1 MSNIDKEQQPDQA
14 DNKQNELN
22 LDFDEFEPITPKRA
36 TKVPEAAPSF
46 LDKLKGLLP
55 KKTAKQETVQ
65 PSFEPAQENNQAQY
79 NEFDAEP
86 VAVTKASAIKN
97 LPTRYRRLAISLV
110 VLLVIIGLFIWLK
123 PNSQPV
129 DNLQSQDNNLPI
141 EFQPIDPNAAA
152 EANTPPQ
159 PNATPEG
166 ATAPTTETA
175 TTTNDAAATA
185 NTLTQDAAVNP
196 TAQPA
201 PVDNTPIT
209 TDVPTA
215 ANVAGSDSSSVTPA
229 APAEKPAQPALSQ
242 EQINQIEKKAYQEEQ
257 ARLIAQAKAR
267 AEQRAREE
275 FRAKQ
280 QQESRKAQAL
290 LNGKEVPVVEAKP
303 VPRTA
308 PKATTSSTV
317 STSGGQSKMLTV
329 PAGTSLMQVF
339 RDNKLNIADVNAM
352 TKANGAG
359 NALSSFKPGDKVAVK
374 VNNDGRVS
382 ELQLPN
388 GSKFIRQS
396 NGTYIYKK

>member
-1 MSNIDKEQQPDQA
+1 MSNIDKEQQPDQV
-14 DNKQNELN
+14 DNKQSELN
-22 LDFDEFEPITPKRA
+22 FDFDEFEPITPKKA
-36 TKVPEAAPSF
+36 TKLPEAESSF

-55 KKTAKQETVQ
+55 KKVAKQETAQ

-141 EFQPIDPNAAA
+141 EFQPIDPNAA

-209 TDVPTA
+209 TDAPTA

-229 APAEKPAQPALSQ
+229 ALAEKPAQPALSQ

-308 PKATTSSTV
+308 PKATTSSTA
-317 STSGGQSKMLTV
+317 STSSGQSKMLTV

>member
-36 TKVPEAAPSF
+36 TKAPEAAPSF

-55 KKTAKQETVQ
+55 KKAAKQETAQ

-175 TTTNDAAATA
+175 TTTNDAAVTA
-185 NTLTQDAAVNP
+185 NATVNP

-209 TDVPTA
+209 TDAPTA

-308 PKATTSSTV
+308 PKATTSSTA

>member
-36 TKVPEAAPSF
+36 TKVPEVAPSF

-55 KKTAKQETVQ
+55 KKAAKQETVQ

-86 VAVTKASAIKN
+86 VTVTKTSAIKN

-110 VLLVIIGLFIWLK
+110 VLLVIIGLFSWLK

-196 TAQPA
+196 AAQPA

-209 TDVPTA
+209 TDAPTA

-229 APAEKPAQPALSQ
+229 APVEKPALSQ
-242 EQINQIEKKAYQEEQ
+242 EQIKQIEKKAYQEEQ
-257 ARLIAQAKAR
+257 ARLAAQAKAR

-308 PKATTSSTV
+308 PKATTSSTA
-317 STSGGQSKMLTV
+317 STSGGQSKILTV

>member
-46 LDKLKGLLP
+46 LDKLKGLLQ
-55 KKTAKQETVQ
+55 KKAAKQETVQ

-86 VAVTKASAIKN
+86 VTVTKTRAIKN

-110 VLLVIIGLFIWLK
+110 VLLVIIGLFSWLK

-209 TDVPTA
+209 TDAPTA

-308 PKATTSSTV
+308 PKATTSSTA

>member
-36 TKVPEAAPSF
+36 TKAPEVAPSF

-55 KKTAKQETVQ
+55 KKAAKQETAQ

-209 TDVPTA
+209 TDAPTA

-308 PKATTSSTV
+308 PKATTSSTA